1 MVLEV
6 AFLENVNR
14 TNALASGMSINGIWT
29 RAVLRQDS
37 TKAKRC
43 ICIQD
48 EDTLEIRDL
57 KMITYAKKSFV
68 LYFGLGQT
76 NANTTYTLWQ
86 NENKIEYSFG
96 T

>member
-57 KMITYAKKSFV
+57 KMITYAKKPL
-68 LYFGLGQT
+68 LYSISGLDQT
-76 NANTTYTLWQ
+76 NANTTHYG
-86 NENKIEYSFG
+86 KIIFLKFDPNLV
-96 T
+96 

>member
-57 KMITYAKKSFV
+57 KMITYAKKRFCILFRV
-68 LYFGLGQT
+68 WAKQVQILHT
-76 NANTTYTLWQ
+76 VAN
-86 NENKIEYSFG
+86 NIFEV
-96 T
+96 

>member
-37 TKAKRC
+37 TKEAKRC

-48 EDTLEIRDL
+48 EDTLEIRYDL
-57 KMITYAKKSFV
+57 KMITYAKKRFCILFRV
-68 LYFGLGQT
+68 WAKQMQILHT
-76 NANTTYTLWQ
+76 VA
-86 NENKIEYSFG
+86 K
-96 T
+96 